1 MGSTARIDGSAVPT
15 SSPASTLSS
24 EAVARGRR
32 FLADRALSEQ
42 QVFTEVTAIQRQL
55 QAGGFYSARLDG
67 DFGNM
72 SARGMRAFLR
82 AFPMPAGSDQSRDA
96 QIAWLRSVAANR
108 FRTPDTVVRQTI
120 TTVPATGTPRA
131 LTAPAVSRLQTTSR
145 PADVLRD
152 MPLSTRGERNERTLL
167 HQLNF
172 TIRNAFDDAYDH
184 TSGHTVTIPAENV
197 ARYAAMAA
205 EVERRLPGLA
215 LWAGPSRTPD
225 QPAVAAVVARTYAQ
239 ISRWHATHGDPEL
252 ARQFAQKAVDLI
264 AVYGRIPSNTPVVSP
279 GFGTTTAYVSR
290 GGDPAFTG
298 ALARLPLNILS
309 ECTFSTASGQVRL
322 GSLGNDIAGILDA
335 VSEDLHAHQGAERP
349 LPTASQIRAALYPQ
363 QVATGEVRRVRDAL
377 VSLHLCNH
385 ALERNPDERGAQAMF
400 GKPYAALTNEQQRQ
414 MLNATAHTRNLLL
427 TRIEHLEELE
437 QKVSTGAVLT
447 TEERR
452 DLDWL
457 MRQAAD
463 ITTHLQRRRPDLGYT
478 ADLMQRIAAED
489 LT

>member
-1 MGSTARIDGSAVPT
+1 MGSTARINGTAAQASA
-15 SSPASTLSS
+15 SPSTLSG
-24 EAVARGRR
+24 EALARGRR
-32 FLADRALSEQ
+32 YLADPALSEQ
-42 QVFTEVTAIQRQL
+42 QVFTQVSTVQRQL
-55 QAGGFYSARLDG
+55 QAGGFYSARIDG
-67 DFGNM
+67 DFGSQ

-82 AFPMPAGSDQSRDA
+82 AFPMPAGSDQSRGA

-108 FRTPDTVVRQTI
+108 FRTPDTVVRQTV
-120 TTVPATGTPRA
+120 TTMPAIGAPSA
-131 LTAPAVSRLQTTSR
+131 LTSPAISRLQTSSR

-152 MPLSTRGERNERTLL
+152 MPLNTRGPRNEHTLL

-172 TIRNAFDDAYDH
+172 NIRNAFDDAFDH
-184 TSGHTVTIPAENV
+184 TTGHTVTISPENV

-279 GFGTTTAYVSR
+279 GFGSTSAFVNR

-309 ECTFSTASGQVRL
+309 ECTLSSANGRVRL
-322 GSLGNDIAGILDA
+322 GSLGNDMAGILDA
-335 VSEDLHAHQGAERP
+335 VSEDLHAHQGADRP
-349 LPTASQIRAALYPQ
+349 MPTASQVRAALYPQ

-385 ALERNPDERGAQAMF
+385 ALERHPDERGAQAMF
-400 GKPYAALTNEQQRQ
+400 GKPYAALTNEQQRE

-447 TEERR
+447 SEERR

-478 ADLMQRIAAED
+478 ADLMRRIAAED